1 MSVNPLAL
9 KVRRKKLGLL
19 MYDARVASHRT
30 IHECAEAIGVSDE
43 TWEQYENGALSPS
56 LVEIEILAYYLD
68 ISMDHF
74 WGRTSRSESEP
85 ARRFPNLER
94 LIQLRQRMIGAI
106 LRQTRIK
113 ANLSPQEIA
122 TRTGINEKDLRAYEL
137 GEKSIPLPELELLS
151 SATGGHLDFFMDQTG
166 TIGTWKAQQQAF
178 SKFKELPNEL
188 QDFVCKPVN
197 RPYLELAMRL
207 SDLSVEKLRSV
218 AEGLLEITF

>member
-19 MYDARVASHRT
+19 MYDARTATHRT
-30 IHECAEAIGVSDE
+30 IHECADAIGVSDD
-43 TWEQYENGALSPS
+43 TWEQYENGTLSPS

-85 ARRFPNLER
+85 SRRFPNLER

-113 ANLSPQEIA
+113 ANLSPQEIT

-137 GEKSIPLPELELLS
+137 GERPIPLPELEILS
-151 SATGGHLDFFMDQTG
+151 SVTGGHLDLFMDQTG

-178 SKFKELPNEL
+178 GKFKELPKEL

-197 RPYLELAMRL
+197 RPYLELALRL